1 MATAVVT
8 GVSSGGSGRVA
19 LNTAVAVTTTNPSAA
34 FINTAAAAA
43 SQQLN
48 GGHQLRHTSIFEIG
62 GEPFGGENA
71 TNGLPSSRIGRIGEA
86 SNGGGTPHSSAT
98 PPIGMHP
105 LGPIMGSPHSLFNGS
120 AYGAA
125 GQSQLPIAGPRGSR
139 TPSVSQS
146 RFNSVLGEA
155 GLQTTG
161 LGRNSDKDAS
171 GNAVANGATGVG
183 HNFLDMGSGILD
195 TMKSQQTSPNDGAQ
209 PKFNDFY
216 IKSLPVSRRNSR
228 EFQNLWQELE
238 GFSINDSSTHP
249 SANLIAGRSNHL
261 AGFDGHSI
269 AARNSSG
276 AFRSDPG
283 NAAALGTSPKLPQG
297 LLDDDMLTMRPKPAA
312 VDSIG
317 ASTNGSGLIVR
328 NPVSKLASISSSTDL
343 ASAGL
348 YSDPRMDAIG
358 GSVLGGLAQHKVAN
372 TDALVNESIGDSR
385 LYDHGRAASLIRNAS
400 TPVLNTKQYQVLRS
414 VGEMSHPAGQAHGGP
429 AYTNSG
435 GAPRY
440 DMQAQLYSAHTQQGY
455 PAGAG
460 DPAYDLAANRHYS
473 GAPNYPYANNAAAM
487 GIGRTRSFVVNPSAP
502 GQSGPMCDSY
512 GMQGSYGPIP
522 GPPIAGMY
530 GMGHQPSHLGVPP
543 APLQHSHSHLHMHP
557 PAQHQKQSQHQQ
569 KMQPQRH
576 AQLQNQQTGHS
587 AKSGPSVKQGNSGNT
602 NAGSNDSHG
611 RWSEAEASK
620 FANVSLE
627 ELQGSIFGMCKDHQG
642 CRFLQKTLEAG
653 QKDQIDMIF
662 KEASP
667 HLSELMTNPFGNYLC
682 QKLLEHCT
690 EPQRKQAMTALAPD
704 LVAISVNVHGTRAVQ
719 KIIDSVSSQAHINTI
734 IGALRNNVVM
744 LIRDINGNHVIQ
756 KCLSRLS
763 SKHNQFIFDSVA
775 ESCIEVATH
784 RHGCCVFQRCIDYAT
799 DNQKAQLVKVIVDK
813 ALTLVQDPFGNYVVQ
828 YVLDLG
834 IMDYSEPLIR
844 RFVDHICGL
853 SVQKFSSNV
862 MEKCIRIASPATRK
876 MMVAPMLQREKLDML
891 MRDSYGNYVVQT
903 ALDFADQTTQ
913 RLEIIEA
920 ILPLLPHI
928 RHTPYGKRIFI
939 KLQRDGFVSA
949 VPSAACS
956 RHASPI
962 LGPSHASHSTAAN
975 ASMPLHPQLASNS
988 SMNGPMS
995 ATAAAADYAL
1005 GHVTSPQNGNAVG
1018 AGGKSQVG
1026 HPRMYMTSAPGPGS
1040 NNGGAY
1046 QQTHHTHHQ
1055 PGGGMYYYNMAGMDG
1070 AGQHQ
1075 QQQQMYHGPVPM
1087 MPSGNSVYDFSAITS
1102 SGSAPLS
1109 APSVSTGPA
1118 PVSGPPG
1125 AKLQT
1130 TSYYGAR

>member
-1 MATAVVT
+1 
-8 GVSSGGSGRVA
+8 
-19 LNTAVAVTTTNPSAA
+19 AA

-62 GEPFGGENA
+62 GEPFGGENPA
-71 TNGLPSSRIGRIGEA
+71 NGLPSSRLGRIGEA

-120 AYGAA
+120 AYGASS
-125 GQSQLPIAGPRGSR
+125 QSQLPIAGPRGSR

-146 RFNSVLGEA
+146 RFNSVLGEG
-155 GLQTTG
+155 GLQSTG
-161 LGRNSDKDAS
+161 LSRNSDKDAS
-171 GNAVANGATGVG
+171 SNAVANGATGVG

-249 SANLIAGRSNHL
+249 SANLIASRSNHL

-276 AFRSDPG
+276 AFRSDSG

-297 LLDDDMLTMRPKPAA
+297 LLDDDMLTMRPKPTA

-317 ASTNGSGLIVR
+317 ASTNGSSLIVR

-348 YSDPRMDAIG
+348 YNDPRMDAIG

-372 TDALVNESIGDSR
+372 TDALADESIGDSR

-400 TPVLNTKQYQVLRS
+400 TPVLNTKQYQVMRS
-414 VGEMSHPAGQAHGGP
+414 VGEMSHPVGQAHGGP

-460 DPAYDLAANRHYS
+460 DPAYDLAANRHYP
-473 GAPNYPYANNAAAM
+473 GAPNYPYANNAAGI

-530 GMGHQPSHLGVPP
+530 GMGHQPSHLGKHGNGGN
-543 APLQHSHSHLHMHP
+543 AN
-557 PAQHQKQSQHQQ
+557 A
-569 KMQPQRH
+569 
-576 AQLQNQQTGHS
+576 
-587 AKSGPSVKQGNSGNT
+587 SG
-602 NAGSNDSHG
+602 NDSHG
-611 RWSEAEASK
+611 RWSEADASK

-653 QKDQIDMIF
+653 QKDQIDLIF

-719 KIIDSVSSQAHINTI
+719 KIIDSVSSQGHINTI
-734 IGALRNNVVM
+734 IGALRNSVVM

-799 DNQKAQLVKVIVDK
+799 DSQKAQLVKVIVDK

-962 LGPSHASHSTAAN
+962 LGPSHGSHSTAAN
-975 ASMPLHPQLASNS
+975 ASMPLYPQLAGNS
-988 SMNGPMS
+988 SINGPIS
-995 ATAAAADYAL
+995 ATAVATDYAP
-1005 GHVTSPQNGNAVG
+1005 GHVTSPQNGNATG

-1040 NNGGAY
+1040 NSGGAY
-1046 QQTHHTHHQ
+1046 QQTHHPHHPHHQ

-1075 QQQQMYHGPVPM
+1075 QQQQQMYHSPAPM
-1087 MPSGNSVYDFSAITS
+1087 MPSGNSVYDFSAIAS

-1109 APSVSTGPA
+1109 APSASTGPA
-1118 PVSGPPG
+1118 SVSGPPG